1 MIEWLFK
8 MFCKQESVEEQAMKL
23 WRVHALLREG
33 KRNDVYLDSRSKLT
47 VGIGHLVLKKDQL
60 KFGDIIDD
68 KRIDS
73 FFEDDSAIALSF
85 AQEQAKEIGIYT
97 PEFIATMISVN
108 FQLGN
113 FKKVFYGTYPL
124 LVSGD
129 YPKAVQNLKRS
140 LWYKQ
145 TPVRVVDLINSIEKE
160 FAL

>member
-47 VGIGHLVLKKDQL
+47 VGIGHLVLKKDNL

-68 KRIDS
+68 ERIDS
-73 FFEDDSAIALSF
+73 FFENDSAIALSL
-85 AQEQAKEIGIYT
+85 AKEQAKEIGIYT

-113 FKKVFYGTYPL
+113 FSKVFYGTYPL

-129 YPKAVQNLKRS
+129 YRQAVQNLKRS

-145 TPVRVVDLINSIEKE
+145 TPVRVFDLINSIEKE
-160 FAL
+160 FV